1 MRKLILLMV
10 FMITSMVS
18 YSQQKTFTI
27 VDQGTVSTTEVTKY
41 ESAIQN
47 SDMESYRN
55 KTTRTVLVFD
65 TGLKIELLSA
75 QELYI
80 LGVNINPNDYVDSRD
95 PKFTFPTFHLTPGG
109 HLLAF
114 YQSIGK

>member
-1 MRKLILLMV
+1 MLVLCLSL
-10 FMITSMVS
+10 TSLVS
-18 YSQQKTFTI
+18 HAQTETKTFNITNN
-27 VDQGTVSTTEVTKY
+27 GTVTLSDLPKY
-41 ESAIQN
+41 ENAILTAN
-47 SDMESYRN
+47 MESFRN
-55 KTTRTVLVFD
+55 KTTRTTLYFD
-65 TGLKIELLSA
+65 NGLTIELLSA

-95 PKFTFPTFHLTPGG
+95 PKFTFPTFHLTNEG